1 MARTCHH
8 PQQCHPQQRLC
19 AVRCCA
25 SKANLICRKSNINQ
39 KISKINLLT
48 KTHHVKA
55 NWWIDSDVIHFVTIS
70 LHFFFCTTIILYP
83 KEWQIS
89 ASIARLSQYI
99 GQYIFAMQKKRN
111 KMRAQLWHVP
121 FRLQTNKTRTFLLT
135 IPCTS
140 GLKWKKTARN
150 MKKMR

>member
-25 SKANLICRKSNINQ
+25 AKANLICRKSNINQ

-99 GQYIFAMQKKRN
+99 GQYIFAIQKKRKKWERN
-111 KMRAQLWHVP
+111 CGM
-121 FRLQTNKTRTFLLT
+121 FRSGCKPIKQEHFCLQFH
-135 IPCTS
+135 
-140 GLKWKKTARN
+140 ARPV
-150 MKKMR
+150 